1 MRFEVRDPRADPAPA
16 GWAAFAQA
24 ARVHPVWSYDVMAL
38 EAWGARNP
46 QLLVVACEGDE
57 LVAAMSVLVCRPR
70 LAPRFAPRPG
80 KRLLRPFWAE
90 VYQPWLSGYP
100 GVVFAPG
107 FRDRAALLRAF
118 ERQAARLLG
127 PGLIAVVYRAIGED
141 LAGGLEGRGRL
152 VKRVDPVAVLEN
164 RFESEED
171 WFATLSKSRRAALR
185 RQRRR
190 LAEDPTL
197 VVRGGPARTDLDG
210 AELARLI
217 REHRERYG
225 RLALDTRTM
234 PSSTFLDRFV
244 RRPDVHTL
252 TYCGTDGRLLAVQTL
267 LDHPDA
273 PVLQHWAALPP
284 GAGGK
289 RWLYFDSYV
298 RAVRFTA
305 QRGAIE
311 LSAGRGMI
319 ELKEDLGFRARPLYT
334 AAVPRPVL
342 GR

>member
-1 MRFEVRDPRADPAPA
+1 MRFAFHDPRVDPAPT
-16 GWAAFAQA
+16 GWAAFTRT
-24 ARVHPVWSYDVMAL
+24 ARLHPVWDYAVMGL

-46 QLLVVACEGDE
+46 QLLVVASEGDE

-90 VYQPWLSGYP
+90 VYQPWLSGHP

-164 RFESEED
+164 RFESEDD
-171 WFATLSKSRRAALR
+171 WFATLAKSRRVALR

-210 AELARLI
+210 AELAGLI

-252 TYCGTDGRLLAVQTL
+252 TYRDTDGRLLAVQTL
-267 LDHPDA
+267 LDHPDT

-305 QRGAIE
+305 RRGAKE

-319 ELKEDLGFRARPLYT
+319 ELKQELGFRPRPVYT

>member
-1 MRFEVRDPRADPAPA
+1 MRFAFHDPRADPAPA
-16 GWAAFAQA
+16 GWAEFSRA
-24 ARVHPVWSYDVMAL
+24 ARLHPVWDYGVMGL

-46 QLLVVACEGDE
+46 QLLVVAADGDD
-57 LVAAMSVLVCRPR
+57 LVAAASVLVCRPR

-90 VYQPWLSGYP
+90 VCQPWLSGYP
-100 GVVFAPG
+100 GIAFAPG
-107 FRDRAALLRAF
+107 VPDRAALVRRF
-118 ERQAARLLG
+118 ERELGRRLG
-127 PGLIAVVYRAIGED
+127 PGLLGVVHRALGED
-141 LAGGLEGRGRL
+141 LATGLGGRGRL

-171 WFATLSKSRRAALR
+171 WIASLSKSRRAGLR

-190 LAEDPTL
+190 LAEDPSL
-197 VVRGGPARTDLDG
+197 VIRGGPGRTDLDG
-210 AELARLI
+210 AALAGLI
-217 REHRERYG
+217 QAHRERYG

-234 PSSTFLDRFV
+234 PSAGFLDRFV

-252 TYCGTDGRLLAVQTL
+252 TYADTGGKLIAVQTM
-267 LDHPDA
+267 LDHPDT

-284 GAGGK
+284 AAGGK
-289 RWLYFDSYV
+289 KWLYFDSYV

-305 QRGAIE
+305 KRGARE

-319 ELKEDLGFRARPLYT
+319 ELKQELGFRPRPVYT

>member
-1 MRFEVRDPRADPAPA
+1 MRFACHDPRVDPAPA
-16 GWAAFAQA
+16 GWPEFARA
-24 ARVHPVWSYDVMAL
+24 ARLHPVWDYELMGL
-38 EAWGARNP
+38 EAWAARNP
-46 QLLVVACEGDE
+46 QLLVVAAEGDK

-70 LAPRFAPRPG
+70 LAPRFAPPPG

-100 GVVFAPG
+100 GVVFAPSVQ
-107 FRDRAALLRAF
+107 DRPGLVREF
-118 ERQAARLLG
+118 ERKLSRHVG
-127 PGLIAVVYRAIGED
+127 PGLLGVVYRAIGED
-141 LAGGLEGRGRL
+141 LAAGLEGRGRL
-152 VKRVDPVAVLEN
+152 VKRVDPVAVLDN

-171 WFATLSKSRRAALR
+171 WLASLAKSRRAGLR

-197 VVRGGPARTDLDG
+197 VVRGGPGRDDLDG
-210 AELARLI
+210 AELAGLI
-217 REHRERYG
+217 QAHRDRYG

-252 TYCGTDGRLLAVQTL
+252 TYSDVGGKLLAVQTL

-273 PVLQHWAALPP
+273 PVLQHWAALPV
-284 GAGGK
+284 GAGGR

-298 RAVRFTA
+298 RAVRFTVR
-305 QRGAIE
+305 RGATE
-311 LSAGRGMI
+311 LTAGRGMI
-319 ELKEDLGFRARPLYT
+319 ELKRELGFRARPVYT
-334 AAVPRPVL
+334 AAAPRPVL

>member
-1 MRFEVRDPRADPAPA
+1 MKFTFHDPRVDPVPV
-16 GWAAFAQA
+16 GWAEFARA
-24 ARVHPVWSYDVMAL
+24 ARLHPVWDYEVMGL

-46 QLLVVACEGDE
+46 QLLVVAAEGDE
-57 LVAAMSVLVCRPR
+57 LVAAASVLVCRPR
-70 LAPRFAPRPG
+70 LSPRFAPPPG

-90 VYQPWLSGYP
+90 VCQPWLSGYP
-100 GVVFAPG
+100 GIVFAPG
-107 FRDRAALLRAF
+107 CRERRTLVRAF
-118 ERQAARLLG
+118 ERELGRHLG
-127 PGLIAVVYRAIGED
+127 PGLIAVVYRAIGDE
-141 LAGGLEGRGRL
+141 LAAGLEGRGRL

-171 WFATLSKSRRAALR
+171 WIATLAKSRRAGLR

-190 LAEDPTL
+190 LAEDKTL
-197 VVRGGPARTDLDG
+197 VVRGGPARDDLDG
-210 AELARLI
+210 AELAWLI
-217 REHRERYG
+217 RQHRDRYG

-252 TYCGTDGRLLAVQTL
+252 TYTGTDGRLLAVQTL
-267 LDHPDA
+267 LDHPDT

-284 GAGGK
+284 GAGGR

-305 QRGAIE
+305 RRGAKE

-319 ELKEDLGFRARPLYT
+319 ELKQELGFRARPVYT

>member
-1 MRFEVRDPRADPAPA
+1 MRFEVRDPRADPVPA
-16 GWAAFAQA
+16 GWAAFAGA
-24 ARVHPVWSYDVMAL
+24 ARVHPVWDYDVMAL

-46 QLLVVACEGDE
+46 QLLVLALDGTEV
-57 LVAAMSVLVCRPR
+57 VAALSVLVCRPR
-70 LAPRFAPRPG
+70 LSPRFAPPPG

-90 VYQPWLSGYP
+90 VYQPWLSGHP

-107 FRDRAALLRAF
+107 FRDRAAVLREF
-118 ERQAARLLG
+118 ERRAARLLG
-127 PGLIAVVYRAIGED
+127 PGLVAVVYRAIGED
-141 LAGGLEGRGRL
+141 LAGGLAGRGRL

-171 WFATLSKSRRAALR
+171 WIATLSKSRRAGLR

-190 LAEDPTL
+190 LAEDPAL

-210 AELARLI
+210 AELAALI
-217 REHRERYG
+217 RRHRDRYG
-225 RLALDTRTM
+225 ALALDTRTM

-252 TYCGTDGRLLAVQTL
+252 TYTGTDGRLLAVQTL
-267 LDHPDA
+267 LDHPDT
-273 PVLQHWAALPP
+273 PVLQHWAAVPP
-284 GAGGK
+284 TAGGK

-305 QRGAIE
+305 RRRAKE

-319 ELKEDLGFRARPLYT
+319 ELKQELGFRPRPVYT